1 VALGQPVR
9 WAYRYNGSA
18 NSIDLAGPVACGHDG
33 NVYTAGWSIDSSAG
47 YQFTVLSLGPQGNE
61 RWVYRYDGTGDDL
74 DWATG
79 VISGEDGHIYASGMS
94 SDSVA
99 GSVFTVASLTSD
111 GRERWVYRNRGA
123 GVGMGGAHSVIWGGD
138 GNVYAAGS
146 CLDSASLPQFTVVS
160 LTTDG
165 VERWVYQYRDPAY
178 LWGMAGRIAWGTD
191 GQLYAAGESYDTSFS
206 DYFTVVSLTASG
218 TERWV
223 YRYGEPGLAA
233 NMAMSVVVGH
243 DGSVY
248 VAGSIPDSAYMD
260 FAVIGLTSAGGER
273 WVYRLKGAAEG
284 PGLAY
289 SLAAGSDRNI
299 YAAGM
304 TFGGPYG
311 TDFTVA
317 SLTSTGGER
326 WVYRHAR
333 SVDSAEM
340 ASSVVW
346 GGDGNLH
353 AAGTCWNAG
362 TGDDFAVISLTPSGT
377 ERWVRCYDGPAHG
390 EDGASSIAYGADG
403 YVYAAGSS
411 TGIGTQSDITVAKM
425 DASSGVAE
433 VFGGARPAGHLGPT
447 TVKSRLCLD
456 RNEPAQLLDAV
467 GRCAVQLRPGANDI
481 RHLAPGVYFC
491 RQQAGGETRTR
502 KLVVQR

>member
-1 VALGQPVR
+1 
-9 WAYRYNGSA
+9 
-18 NSIDLAGPVACGHDG
+18 
-33 NVYTAGWSIDSSAG
+33 
-47 YQFTVLSLGPQGNE
+47 
-61 RWVYRYDGTGDDL
+61 
-74 DWATG
+74 
-79 VISGEDGHIYASGMS
+79 
-94 SDSVA
+94 
-99 GSVFTVASLTSD
+99 
-111 GRERWVYRNRGA
+111 
-123 GVGMGGAHSVIWGGD
+123 
-138 GNVYAAGS
+138 
-146 CLDSASLPQFTVVS
+146 
-160 LTTDG
+160 
-165 VERWVYQYRDPAY
+165 
-178 LWGMAGRIAWGTD
+178 MAGRIAWGTD